1 MNILI
6 NWISTINY
14 LVNFSGILF
23 PLKLD
28 RNRIYTAPKAQG
40 LKLHVCHAGARMYM
54 YATRPN
60 TQVSPFELDML
71 ELLPKFI

>member
-1 MNILI
+1 MNVLI
-6 NWISTINY
+6 NWASITNY
-14 LVNFSGILF
+14 LVNLSGILF
-23 PLKLD
+23 PPKLD
-28 RNRIYTAPKAQG
+28 RNWIYTAPAVQR
-40 LKLHVCHAGARMYM
+40 LRLHVCHAGARMYM